1 MITKYKT
8 LIQSEKLM
16 INANN
21 PDPDG
26 SYYTYKNLQK
36 IKIQKKSKKYLN
48 NTLGK
53 QLIEISEIIENNTDD
68 K

>member
-1 MITKYKT
+1 MLEELILNNFVLLHSYFHCELFSFYQAMITKYKT

-26 SYYTYKNLQK
+26 SYYTDKNLQK
-36 IKIQKKSKKYLN
+36 IKI
-48 NTLGK
+48 
-53 QLIEISEIIENNTDD
+53 
-68 K
+68 